1 MKITHR
7 LRSNTE
13 IFAMSILAFFC
24 AAIMLLLFIMFSS
37 SKESSFIDLSKF
49 ALFVMIIDFSLL
61 IVYAVNGIIKEYDI
75 NSYGMRMWIYS
86 IIVAILV
93 TLLSIIA
100 IAKVYDNVL
109 PLLILSFAITTVI
122 IILIV
127 TTIFFFNNT
136 TTVQRE
142 LSKSSSKVRIIFWR
156 K

>member
-1 MKITHR
+1 
-7 LRSNTE
+7 
-13 IFAMSILAFFC
+13 MSILAFFC